1 MRRAVILVGAL
12 AIAAL
17 PATAL
22 AGGQGVARDCGTI
35 TITPA
40 NAKIGFPKAG
50 PYNLNSF
57 APTRARLIPCSTVR
71 TTAARYVKTHRAAGY
86 TIKGYP
92 NVTGRSF
99 LKPNTNGKVGFQVIW
114 TK

>member
-1 MRRAVILVGAL
+1 MILASAI
-12 AIAAL
+12 AIAAI

-22 AGGQGVARDCGTI
+22 AGGQGVSRDCGTI

-50 PYNLNSF
+50 PYRLNSF
-57 APTRARLIPCSTVR
+57 APTRARLIACSTVR
-71 TTAARYVKTHRAAGY
+71 TTAARYVKTHHVAGY
-86 TIKGYP
+86 LIKAYP
-92 NVTGRSF
+92 NMTGRSF
-99 LKPNTNGKVGFQVIW
+99 LKPNTNGKVGFQIIW

>member
-1 MRRAVILVGAL
+1 MRRAVFLASALV
-12 AIAAL
+12 IAAL

-22 AGGQGVARDCGTI
+22 AGGQGVSRGCGTI

-40 NAKIGFPKAG
+40 NPKIGFPKAG
-50 PYNLNSF
+50 PYHLNSF
-57 APTRARLIPCSTVR
+57 APTRARLIACSTVR
-71 TTAARYVKTHRAAGY
+71 TTAARYVKTHHATGY

-99 LKPNTNGKVGFQVIW
+99 LTPNTNGKVGFQIIW